1 MKKMKFAYFLN
12 SKNKMISIYGN
23 RRSVSILFTI
33 GLMILIIEGCKKND
47 IEISKELTTPDEI
60 SKVLVI
66 PDAERIEGPLPAGQ
80 TPNGH
85 ITLTNET
92 PEISG
97 ISGEDMIVS
106 YRYRYNTANVTSPI
120 KYLILYLE
128 GASSYFKIPV
138 KTVGQSGLI
147 QVPIKVPSGYT
158 IPAENDQV
166 KRCEIKLGKCT
177 INGANSCYPDPTCI
191 KGIGLAP
198 RPGKGQSTIDGKT
211 YEATAICDFLVPG
224 FGRGTVIRM
233 DDGKMIIL
241 YNVKQGSFQLNN
253 YENIADPFDNNTPYA
268 LYFDSATN
276 IYYSTSG
283 YVTSK
288 GKVVSV
294 SMVVKDFDGYSKQVS
309 AIGNC
314 Q

>member
-1 MKKMKFAYFLN
+1 MYKIFVVGL
-12 SKNKMISIYGN
+12 
-23 RRSVSILFTI
+23 ILV
-33 GLMILIIEGCKKND
+33 IEGCKKNELD
-47 IEISKELTTPDEI
+47 ISKELTTPDEI

-66 PDAERIEGPLPAGQ
+66 PDAEKIEGPLPAGQ

-85 ITLTNET
+85 IILTNET
-92 PEISG
+92 PEVSG
-97 ISGEDMIVS
+97 ISGEDMVVS

-128 GASSYFKIPV
+128 GSSRYFKIPV

-158 IPAENDQV
+158 IPFENDRV
-166 KRCEIKLGKCT
+166 KRCEIKLGRCT
-177 INGANSCYPDPTCI
+177 INGANSCYPDPICI
-191 KGIGLAP
+191 KGIALPP

-211 YEATAICDFLVPG
+211 YQATAICDFSVPG

-233 DDGKMIIL
+233 DDGKIIIL

-253 YENIADPFDNNTPYA
+253 YENITDPFDNITPYA
-268 LYFDSATN
+268 IYLDSATN

-283 YVTSK
+283 SVTSK

-294 SMVVKDFDGYSKQVS
+294 NMIVKDFDGASKQIS